1 MPLVSDFFSRNPSR
15 ILSRRK
21 TNEVHITTAT
31 GTLAKTIFSDE
42 LEWKALYQNA
52 FAKTEM
58 VSMASICNGPE
69 NEADIV
75 QE

>member
-1 MPLVSDFFSRNPSR
+1 MPYVSDFSSRKPSR

-42 LEWKALYQNA
+42 LWVEGL
-52 FAKTEM
+52 
-58 VSMASICNGPE
+58 VSERIRKNG
-69 NEADIV
+69 DGV
-75 QE
+75 DGVHL